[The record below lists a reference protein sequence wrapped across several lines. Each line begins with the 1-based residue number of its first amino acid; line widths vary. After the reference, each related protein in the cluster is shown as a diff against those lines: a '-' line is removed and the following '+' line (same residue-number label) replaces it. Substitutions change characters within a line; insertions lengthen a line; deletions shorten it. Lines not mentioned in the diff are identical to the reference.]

1 MHKTKNWGLSQAAG
15 AVNKWKN
22 RIYEKSKNS
31 FLTFRTGLDVFWS
44 EWKALRLS
52 ELGVKA
58 QQQQSKYDEYKKK
71 GCPTILGLLPL
82 AESIKLVHK
91 FLKCVLHS

>member
-1 MHKTKNWGLSQAAG
+1 MCFDVS
-15 AVNKWKN
+15 
-22 RIYEKSKNS
+22 EK
-31 FLTFRTGLDVFWS
+31 LYARV
-44 EWKALRLS
+44 R
-52 ELGVKA
+52 VKA

-71 GCPTILGLLPL
+71 GCPTILGLQPL